1 MSNVAPW
8 HLNGRSLIECGGG
21 HDAVVD
27 KYGFMSIPSK
37 VCSKLLG
44 DKHA

>member
-8 HLNGRSLIECGGG
+8 HLNGRSLIECSEGSLPS
-21 HDAVVD
+21 H

-37 VCSKLLG
+37 VFSKLLG